1 MRRNKDF
8 LRNIKKLTALVL
20 AAAAIVTAYNIPIDK
35 TRTITGFMQDPKK
48 NYNAKNQVKVGTV
61 KITAFKN
68 RLTTEAELDKFRKNM
83 GKKDF
88 RETKL
93 GDIEDEAF
101 FYAEEYLPRDDIHI
115 QMYYLKHVKTY
126 KKDKM
131 QFHAAHAIPLPK
143 WLIPAGIRCQKL
155 LDMKSGSNRA
165 TMATGRTGRI
175 EERPQIV
182 SRYMDL
188 MEQEN

>member
-68 RLTTEAELDKFRKNM
+68 RLTTEAELDKFRKKISVKQNL
-83 GKKDF
+83 GILK
-88 RETKL
+88 TKR
-93 GDIEDEAF
+93 F
-101 FYAEEYLPRDDIHI
+101 F
-115 QMYYLKHVKTY
+115 MLKNTY
-126 KKDKM
+126 RVMIYIYKC
-131 QFHAAHAIPLPK
+131 I
-143 WLIPAGIRCQKL
+143 I
-155 LDMKSGSNRA
+155 
-165 TMATGRTGRI
+165 
-175 EERPQIV
+175 
-182 SRYMDL
+182 
-188 MEQEN
+188 

>member
-83 GKKDF
+83 GKKISVKQNLGILK
-88 RETKL
+88 TKR
-93 GDIEDEAF
+93 F
-101 FYAEEYLPRDDIHI
+101 F
-115 QMYYLKHVKTY
+115 MLKNTY
-126 KKDKM
+126 RVMIYIYKC
-131 QFHAAHAIPLPK
+131 I
-143 WLIPAGIRCQKL
+143 I
-155 LDMKSGSNRA
+155 
-165 TMATGRTGRI
+165 
-175 EERPQIV
+175 
-182 SRYMDL
+182 
-188 MEQEN
+188 

>member
-115 QMYYLKHVKTY
+115 QMYYVNY
-126 KKDKM
+126 S
-131 QFHAAHAIPLPK
+131 AI
-143 WLIPAGIRCQKL
+143 
-155 LDMKSGSNRA
+155 
-165 TMATGRTGRI
+165 
-175 EERPQIV
+175 E
-182 SRYMDL
+182 
-188 MEQEN
+188 

>member
-68 RLTTEAELDKFRKNM
+68 RLTTESRIGQIQK
-83 GKKDF
+83 
-88 RETKL
+88 
-93 GDIEDEAF
+93 
-101 FYAEEYLPRDDIHI
+101 EYGEKRFP
-115 QMYYLKHVKTY
+115 
-126 KKDKM
+126 
-131 QFHAAHAIPLPK
+131 
-143 WLIPAGIRCQKL
+143 
-155 LDMKSGSNRA
+155 
-165 TMATGRTGRI
+165 
-175 EERPQIV
+175 
-182 SRYMDL
+182 
-188 MEQEN
+188 

>member
-1 MRRNKDF
+1 MKITRHTPNCLASCKNGNICFNRLKGGNHEKKQRF

-101 FYAEEYLPRDDIHI
+101 FL
-115 QMYYLKHVKTY
+115 
-126 KKDKM
+126 
-131 QFHAAHAIPLPK
+131 
-143 WLIPAGIRCQKL
+143 C
-155 LDMKSGSNRA
+155 
-165 TMATGRTGRI
+165 
-175 EERPQIV
+175 
-182 SRYMDL
+182 
-188 MEQEN
+188 